1 MELNYDDMLNKMNLK
16 YFNGS
21 FYKEPNLEPNPEPK
35 LTKEL
40 TKEDYKKIIY
50 RKLLQRAQNKRQQVE
65 KRKLLISAANG
76 QVVQI
81 NTHNSFFKL
90 NLPNH

>member
-21 FYKEPNLEPNPEPK
+21 FYKHEPQIEQEPEPK
-35 LTKEL
+35 L

-50 RKLLQRAQNKRQQVE
+50 RNLIQRAERKKQQME

-76 QVVQI
+76 HVVQI
-81 NTHNSFFKL
+81 NTHNNFFKL
-90 NLPNH
+90 NLPKH

>member
-21 FYKEPNLEPNPEPK
+21 FYKEYKEPQNEPK
-35 LTKEL
+35 L
-40 TKEDYKKIIY
+40 TKEDYKKLIY
-50 RKLLQRAQNKRQQVE
+50 RNLLQRAQNKRQQVE

-76 QVVQI
+76 EVVQI

>member
-21 FYKEPNLEPNPEPK
+21 FYKEPEPERPQ
-35 LTKEL
+35 L
-40 TKEDYKKIIY
+40 TKEDYRKIFY
-50 RKLLQRAQNKRQQVE
+50 HKQMERAKNKQQQIE

-76 QVVQI
+76 NVIQI
-81 NTHNSFFKL
+81 NTSNKFFNL
-90 NLPNH
+90 NLPKH

>member
-21 FYKEPNLEPNPEPK
+21 FYKHEQNEPQNEQPK
-35 LTKEL
+35 L

-50 RKLLQRAQNKRQQVE
+50 RNLLERAKSKQQQME

-81 NTHNSFFKL
+81 NTHNNFFKL